1 MSKGDGGREQSPVA
15 PDITAILGALTRHG
29 VAFVV
34 IGGLAVA
41 HHGYIRATKDVD
53 IVPEPTGDNLERLW
67 VALLELEARPI
78 EIGDF
83 RVEELP
89 VPFTLENLLR
99 LGNWALLTNGGRLDL
114 LQHLQGKLETLEDYA
129 ALESQAD
136 RSRLPF
142 GTVLFASYD
151 DLIDFKNIAG
161 RDQDL
166 TDIRALR
173 EARGETDRFDDD
185 AAG

>member
-1 MSKGDGGREQSPVA
+1 MSGDGRGREQASIP
-15 PDITAILGALTRHG
+15 PDIPAILGALSRHD

-41 HHGYIRATKDVD
+41 HHGYVRATKDVD
-53 IVPEPTGDNLERLW
+53 IVAEPTHDNLGRLRR
-67 VALLELEARPI
+67 ALLELEARPI

-83 RVEELP
+83 RAEELP
-89 VPFTLENLLR
+89 VPFTRESLLR
-99 LGNWALLTNGGRLDL
+99 RGNWALLTKDGRLDL
-114 LQHLQGKLETLEDYA
+114 LLHLHGKLETPEDYA
-129 ALESQAD
+129 ALENRAD

-173 EARGETDRFDDD
+173 EARGETDRFDGP
-185 AAG
+185 AG